1 MVGIIGA
8 MSEEVNIIK
17 DEMQFSYEEIIGKF
31 TFYIGSLR
39 NRKIVLAE
47 SGIGKVNAAMLA
59 TIMIVKFNVKA
70 VCFSGVAGAL
80 DSKLKVGDVVI
91 GEKML
96 QHDMDVSEF
105 GLKKGEIPRMDTSVF
120 LSNDRLMEIVKEYK
134 LSNNKIYSGTI
145 ISGDQFISLKQA
157 KQELAAE
164 FNAMCVDMESAAVA
178 QVCHRLDKK
187 CLVIRSI
194 SDSVTDDSTME
205 YSQFTELAANNS
217 KELVCHLAEVLSQE
231 QI

>member
-17 DEMQFSYEEIIGKF
+17 DEMQFSHEEIIGKF
-31 TFYIGSLR
+31 IFYIGSLR

-80 DSKLKVGDVVI
+80 DSRLKVGDVVI

-96 QHDMDVSEF
+96 QHDMDVKEF

-120 LSNDRLMEIVKEYK
+120 LSNDRLMAIVKEYK

-145 ISGDQFISLKQA
+145 ISGDQFISLKQT
-157 KQELAAE
+157 KQELASE

-194 SDSVTDDSTME
+194 SDSVTDDSMME

-217 KELVCHLAEVLSQE
+217 KELVCRLTEVLSQE

>member
-31 TFYIGSLR
+31 TFYIGSQR
-39 NRKIVLAE
+39 KKKIVLAE

-96 QHDMDVSEF
+96 QHDMDVREF

-164 FNAMCVDMESAAVA
+164 FKA
-178 QVCHRLDKK
+178 QNGSIICRELLGLDHKK
-187 CLVIRSI
+187 DEPTPETRTAEYYKKRPCAELVH
-194 SDSVTDDSTME
+194 
-205 YSQFTELAANNS
+205 LAAEIVGKKLENIAAS
-217 KELVCHLAEVLSQE
+217 EK
-231 QI
+231 